1 LNLFWGIGITSGL
14 LLLVWFVGYVIPN
27 DFSDELISNVSHNV
41 GTMRIADDPMSPLE
55 DPIPIRFVWTKYIEN
70 SDGNV
75 IDVSTNYR
83 YSNILTG
90 EVLWEMSFDES
101 FTSFSKEYVDKDG
114 HFMFPPNLQQ
124 KSYSVYNVGGSILEN
139 DFVKEHE
146 MHGLTVYE
154 FFGETVLDVTDLYPD
169 YGVPVFEEYKARTF
183 VEQKTGVEIKFE
195 ESFRDYV
202 ILDEKKIILLEA
214 DTSTAE
220 KASQIRINLV
230 KEYLNYEFESYIL
243 IPGIIISSA
252 AAFSI
257 AIYLRNSFSS
267 NIQSWVILL
276 PSIIIVIFAASVI
289 VDEPKT
295 ITIGLSD
302 WPGYYTLFV
311 AEDKGF
317 FKENGVDVE
326 LVYSPDYEDSI
337 SKFKNKNVDGVMI
350 VTSDILG
357 HQDEGI
363 FSEVVW
369 VSNISL
375 EGDAVLVKDESSVEK
390 LKSANCSETN
400 FQTCEYVVGV
410 TSIDSFSHLL
420 ILDYLSSINVNPDD
434 VLIKTVVNTE
444 TTSAL
449 ESGDILLGHTWEPY
463 VKESTDLNHQIV
475 FTPAMSDYSIVDGL
489 IFESDF
495 MRNNSHD
502 VRKIVKSLNQALDFV
517 DENPQEAFE
526 IMSKYSKV
534 PADDLKIFYE
544 SIKIPTSREQLELLE
559 ESEYSLER
567 AYLLSTEETYHILS
581 KYSIERFIHDDIKI
595 IQLVNYNF
603 GALK

>member
-1 LNLFWGIGITSGL
+1 MNLFWGIGITSGL

-27 DFSDELISNVSHNV
+27 DFSDELISNASHNV

-70 SDGNV
+70 SDGYV

-83 YSNILTG
+83 YSNVLTG
-90 EVLWEMSFDES
+90 EVLREMSFDES
-101 FTSFSKEYVDKDG
+101 FTSVSKEYVDKDG

-124 KSYSVYNVGGSILEN
+124 KSYSVYDVGGSILEN

-183 VEQKTGVEIKFE
+183 VEQKTGGEIKFE

-220 KASQIRINLV
+220 KSSQITINLV

-289 VDEPKT
+289 VDEPET

-317 FKENGVDVE
+317 FKENGVNVE

-337 SKFKNKNVDGVMI
+337 SKFKNNNVDGVMI

-390 LKSANCSETN
+390 LKSANCSEAN

-420 ILDYLSSINVNPDD
+420 ILEYLSSINVNPND
-434 VLIKTVVNTE
+434 VLIKTVVKTE

-475 FTPAMSDYSIVDGL
+475 FTPAMSDYSIIDGL

-517 DENPQEAFE
+517 DESPQEAFE

-544 SIKIPTSREQLELLE
+544 SIKIPTSREQLESLE
-559 ESEYSLER
+559 ESENSLER
-567 AYLLSTEETYHILS
+567 AHFLSTEETYRILS
-581 KYSIERFIHDDIKI
+581 KDLIERLDHDHIEI